1 MNERSNPL
9 DQVSRDTVCTCQEC
23 DHDLARDCI
32 KLKCT
37 CCKADTHSM
46 ILDGMIGYGTA
57 HKKFEKDFK
66 DEVEVSIDSVKLE
79 GDIFI
84 PKNAHGIVLFAHGSG
99 SSRHSPR
106 NKYVAEML
114 NKTGLATLL
123 IDLLTQ
129 EEEKIDDQ
137 TAHLRFDIDF
147 LAQRLAGATDWLLEN
162 NETKSL
168 SIGYFGAST
177 GAAAALVAASDHP
190 SVIKAVV
197 SRGGRPDLAGPV
209 LYKVKS
215 PTLLIVGGNDHPVI
229 DMNQEAF
236 DKLKTEKKMVIVP
249 GATHLFEER
258 GTLEAVARL
267 AANWFSIYL
276 TKKDGK

>member
-1 MNERSNPL
+1 MNKQSSPP

-23 DHDLARDCI
+23 NHNLARDCL
-32 KLKCT
+32 KLKCD
-37 CCKADTHSM
+37 CCKADVHSM

-66 DEVEVSIDSVKLE
+66 DDVQISIGSVKLE
-79 GDIFI
+79 GNIFI
-84 PKNAHGIVLFAHGSG
+84 PKNARGIVLFAHGSG

-106 NKYVAEML
+106 NKYVAEVL
-114 NKTGLATLL
+114 NKAGLATLL

-129 EEEKIDDQ
+129 EEEKIDDN
-137 TAHLRFDIDF
+137 TTHLRFDIDF
-147 LAQRLAGATDWLLEN
+147 LAQRLIGATDWLLEN

-168 SIGYFGAST
+168 NIGYFGAST
-177 GAAAALVAASDHP
+177 GAAAALVAASDHS
-190 SVIKAVV
+190 SVVKAIV

-209 LYKVKS
+209 LHKVQS
-215 PTLLIVGGNDHPVI
+215 PTLLIVGGNDYAVM

-258 GTLEAVARL
+258 GTVEVVARL
-267 AANWFSIYL
+267 AADWFSTHL
-276 TKKDGK
+276 GKQSRK